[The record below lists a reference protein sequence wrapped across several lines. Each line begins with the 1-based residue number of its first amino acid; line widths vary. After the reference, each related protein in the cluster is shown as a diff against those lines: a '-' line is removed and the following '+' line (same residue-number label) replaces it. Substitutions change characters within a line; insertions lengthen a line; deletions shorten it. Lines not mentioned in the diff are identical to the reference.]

1 MCLLQKKKKKKVI
14 PYSTLFPNTL
24 LMIHFL
30 PFKASDSKDDSN
42 KEKAISHYDGNI
54 LGGWEKPAQLLL

>member
-1 MCLLQKKKKKKVI
+1 M
-14 PYSTLFPNTL
+14 L